1 MEEEIKKIIEIDKN
15 TFELKKKT
23 EDIINE
29 NDKNLGKI
37 LLNLEKDSM
46 EEGKAEGD
54 CVYNKLLDE
63 GNNKAKE
70 LEAKGKEIENNIKNI
85 YKTYKEEI
93 LKGIFDSIVQNC

>member
-1 MEEEIKKIIEIDKN
+1 MEEEIKRIIEIDKN

-29 NDKNLGKI
+29 NDKNLEKM
-37 LLNLEKDSM
+37 LLDLEKDSI

-63 GNNKAKE
+63 GNNRAKE
-70 LEAKGKEIENNIKNI
+70 LEARGKEIENNIKNI
-85 YKTYKEEI
+85 YKTHKEEV